1 MESQDISKK
10 IDITWAAVDLYIE
23 HGRVSIPD
31 LVKATNSSASEIYEL
46 FPNKKAIL
54 SYFYPSLVYQY
65 WAMIEEIEG
74 FSEFNISEKFSN
86 FVYTSFD
93 MMHEKL
99 PFVEK
104 TFSEHAFSLTGDS
117 DFSKE
122 VKALFKD
129 FLNND
134 ADIAVSAAFFMN
146 DLFYQALTSQYMLM
160 VKYWLKDSSENKER
174 SLALADKLSALF
186 EEIVYNKS
194 IDKTFDLAKFIW
206 GTNKM
211 EDWFPKWDFCSN
223 DDDAEIEIDI
233 TETEEDKTEKGEDA
247 DE

>member
-1 MESQDISKK
+1 MEAQDISKK

-23 HGRVSIPD
+23 QGRVSIPD

-54 SYFYPSLVYQY
+54 SYFYPALVYQY

-74 FSEFNISEKFSN
+74 FSEFSISEKFSN

-93 MMHEKL
+93 MMHDKL
-99 PFVEK
+99 SFVEK
-104 TFSEHAFSLTGDS
+104 TFGEHAFSLSGDS
-117 DFSKE
+117 EFGKE

-129 FLNND
+129 FLTND
-134 ADIAVSAAFFMN
+134 ANIAVSAAFFMN
-146 DLFYQALTSQYMLM
+146 DLFYQALTGQYMLM
-160 VKYWLKDSSENKER
+160 VKYWLKDSSDNKER

-194 IDKTFDLAKFIW
+194 VDNTFDLAKFIW
-206 GTNKM
+206 GSNKID
-211 EDWFPKWDFCSN
+211 DWFPKWEFCSSEEE
-223 DDDAEIEIDI
+223 AEIEIEI